1 MEVVDRIKLVRP
13 DNQSLFK
20 DTNGLFRSKNPDQA
34 YEADAAVTL
43 LKGAVEGSNVNA
55 VGEMT
60 SLIDLQR
67 QFEMQV
73 KMMSTAEEMD
83 KSSDSLLRMS

>member
-1 MEVVDRIKLVRP
+1 M
-13 DNQSLFK
+13 
-20 DTNGLFRSKNPDQA
+20 QA

-43 LKGAVEGSNVNA
+43 LTGAIEGSNVNA

>member
-1 MEVVDRIKLVRP
+1 MKIM
-13 DNQSLFK
+13 
-20 DTNGLFRSKNPDQA
+20 T
-34 YEADAAVTL
+34 
-43 LKGAVEGSNVNA
+43 GAIEGSNVNA

-73 KMMSTAEEMD
+73 KLMSNAEDMD
-83 KSSDSLLRMS
+83 KASDSLLRMKLTVNEGRNYASSIMGK

>member
-1 MEVVDRIKLVRP
+1 MVDRIKLVRLN
-13 DNQSLFK
+13 DQSLFK
-20 DTNGLFRSKNPDQA
+20 DVNGLFRATDPNTQF
-34 YEADAAVTL
+34 EADASVKILT
-43 LKGAVEGSNVNA
+43 GALEGSNVNA
-55 VGEMT
+55 IGEMT

-83 KSSDSLLRMS
+83 KASDSLLRSS

>member
-1 MEVVDRIKLVRP
+1 
-13 DNQSLFK
+13 
-20 DTNGLFRSKNPDQA
+20 
-34 YEADAAVTL
+34 
-43 LKGAVEGSNVNA
+43 
-55 VGEMT
+55 MT

-83 KSSDSLLRMS
+83 KSRLIHCSYELIEFKRNLAAHPALWVSKTV

>member
-1 MEVVDRIKLVRP
+1 MKIL
-13 DNQSLFK
+13 
-20 DTNGLFRSKNPDQA
+20 T
-34 YEADAAVTL
+34 
-43 LKGAVEGSNVNA
+43 GAVEGSNVNA

-73 KMMSTAEEMD
+73 KMMSTAEDMD

>member
-1 MEVVDRIKLVRP
+1 
-13 DNQSLFK
+13 K
-20 DTNGLFRSKNPDQA
+20 DINGLFRAKDPNA
-34 YEADAAVTL
+34 GYVADATVKVLT
-43 LKGAVEGSNVNA
+43 GALEGSNVNA

-60 SLIDLQR
+60 NLIDLQR

-83 KSSDSLLRMS
+83 KASDSLLRMS

>member
-1 MEVVDRIKLVRP
+1 MDRIKLVRL

-20 DTNGLFRSKNPDQA
+20 DVNGLFRSKDPNAA
-34 YEADAAVTL
+34 YDANANVKILT
-43 LKGAVEGSNVNA
+43 GAVEGSNVNA

-73 KMMSTAEEMD
+73 KMMSTAEDMD

>member
-1 MEVVDRIKLVRP
+1 MVDRIKLVRT
-13 DNQSLFK
+13 DDQGLFK
-20 DTNGLFRSKNPDQA
+20 DINGLFRHKTPNQP
-34 YEADAAVTL
+34 YEADASVSIQT
-43 LKGAVEGSNVNA
+43 GAIEGSNVNA

-60 SLIDLQR
+60 ALIDLQR